1 MKVNHYALVSDV
13 LQEEPLTA
21 ESLAG
26 GLGQPGESWYDVSE
40 IEPDALER
48 FLVPLALHPL
58 VFERCLQPANDPSV
72 LSIGQAVLL
81 EFPAAT
87 DRKDLTPTYVTL
99 LLQGPTLVTIR
110 HSPMPAIESLV
121 QEFRTGKMP
130 PVYHLPRL
138 VFLIL
143 DHLAD
148 ANVDAE
154 LAVRDQISNLAEVL
168 TEKPQSV
175 TAGDLSRLRSQVDDL
190 VSLIENQLY
199 CVAGLNA
206 SDNDT
211 LQEPHRKAYI
221 QDMVAEAEIAQ
232 RSVYRLEN
240 RMNDLYTLYQMMG
253 SDRVEKR
260 LRVLTIVSATTLPLA
275 LITGILGMN
284 VGGLP
289 GTDNPSAFLIV
300 MILLALLAV
309 VELAYFVRKGWFD

>member
-1 MKVNHYALVSDV
+1 VKINQYALVDDT
-13 LQEEPLTA
+13 LREGPFPA
-21 ESLAG
+21 ESLAEG
-26 GLGQPGESWYDVSE
+26 PSQPGESWYDVSQA
-40 IEPDALER
+40 EPDALLR
-48 FLVPLALHPL
+48 FLAPLTLHPL
-58 VFERCLQPANDPSV
+58 VLDRCLKPANDPSV

-87 DRKDLTPTYVTL
+87 DRTDLTPTYITIL
-99 LLQGPTLVTIR
+99 LHGPVLVTIR
-110 HSPMPAIESLV
+110 RSPMPAIENLV
-121 QEFRTGKMP
+121 QEFRAGKMP
-130 PVYHLPRL
+130 PVNHLPQL

-154 LAVRDQISNLAEVL
+154 LAVRDQIANVAQIL
-168 TEKPQSV
+168 TVKPQSV
-175 TAGDLSRLRSQVDDL
+175 TAGDLARLRSQLDDL

-199 CVAGLNA
+199 CIAGLNA

-211 LQEPHRKAYI
+211 LQEPHRRAYI

-240 RMNDLYTLYQMMG
+240 RMTDLYALYQMIG

-260 LRVLTIVSATTLPLA
+260 LRILTIVSATTLPLA
-275 LITGILGMN
+275 LVTGILGMN

-289 GTDNPSAFLIV
+289 GTDNPNAFLIV
-300 MILLALLAV
+300 MAFMAIVAI
-309 VELAYFVRKGWFD
+309 VELVYFVRKGWFD